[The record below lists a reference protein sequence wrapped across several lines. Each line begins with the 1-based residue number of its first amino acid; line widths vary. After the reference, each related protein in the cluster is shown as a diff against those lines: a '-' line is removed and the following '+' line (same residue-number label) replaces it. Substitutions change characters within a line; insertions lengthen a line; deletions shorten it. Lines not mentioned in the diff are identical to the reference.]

1 MPSPSLHDHVRLTGR
16 LPAPAI
22 AAPPAAPPAAPRRAD
37 PARTP
42 LGPAAPRRA
51 WYAARPAL
59 AVYTA
64 ALVLHLVLLS
74 AMIPPHGPAVSD
86 RLQAWDGRLY
96 TQIAAEGYP
105 HGFTYTPDGELTG
118 NNLAF
123 FPLYPLAVRAVHA
136 VTGLGW
142 GTAAIVAAQLAT
154 IAALLIVHQLLTRLY
169 TRRTATVGIVLL
181 AAAQPMSITF
191 FMAYSESLFL
201 ALAAATLLAAHR
213 RAWLTA
219 GCCAFLTGL
228 TRPVGVAVVAA
239 LALAALIQ
247 LRRERRLS
255 WRPIAAT
262 LLACTSTPG
271 YLWWVAE
278 RVGPVDAW
286 FTIQEAGWGTHWDRG
301 SSLWQFLTET
311 LHSGE
316 GWVPVSVAVLLLAH
330 LLAALLACRRTTW
343 PPLLVHGAVIIVLT
357 LGQSN
362 YYHCKLRLL
371 TPALIFLIP
380 TATALAKARPATR
393 ALVLAASALFGCW
406 YGAYML
412 TTWHY
417 AI

>member
-1 MPSPSLHDHVRLTGR
+1 M
-16 LPAPAI
+16 
-22 AAPPAAPPAAPRRAD
+22 
-37 PARTP
+37 
-42 LGPAAPRRA
+42 
-51 WYAARPAL
+51 
-59 AVYTA
+59 
-64 ALVLHLVLLS
+64 
-74 AMIPPHGPAVSD
+74 
-86 RLQAWDGRLY
+86 
-96 TQIAAEGYP
+96 
-105 HGFTYTPDGELTG
+105 
-118 NNLAF
+118 
-123 FPLYPLAVRAVHA
+123 
-136 VTGLGW
+136 
-142 GTAAIVAAQLAT
+142 
-154 IAALLIVHQLLTRLY
+154 
-169 TRRTATVGIVLL
+169 GIILL
-181 AAAQPMSITF
+181 AAVQPMSVTF

-219 GCCAFLTGL
+219 GCCGLLAGL

-255 WRPIAAT
+255 WRPLAAT
-262 LLACTSTPG
+262 LLACTGAPG

-301 SSLWQFLTET
+301 SSLWRFLTET
-311 LHSGE
+311 LRTGD

-330 LLAALLACRRTTW
+330 LVAALLTCRRTTW
-343 PPLLVHGAVIIVLT
+343 PPLLVYGAMITVLT

-380 TATALAKARPATR
+380 SATALAKSRPGTR
-393 ALVLAASALFGCW
+393 ALVLAASTLFGCW